1 MIKWRNTYS
10 NLFKFWCERELKI
23 GAVGRESGV
32 IQQYKRSRVKCK
44 LKGIIQKK
52 ENCGA
57 GDSEKNN
64 KSEIPEET
72 KKMKFNEKV
81 NWLAFDNW
89 DLSRTLTEVRLN
101 TSLIT

>member
-1 MIKWRNTYS
+1 MGSYNST
-10 NLFKFWCERELKI
+10 
-23 GAVGRESGV
+23 
-32 IQQYKRSRVKCK
+32 KRSRVKCK

-57 GDSEKNN
+57 GYLEKNNN
-64 KSEIPEET
+64 KSEIPEKT

-81 NWLAFDNW
+81 KWLAFDNW